1 MCDILEF
8 EYKKE
13 DIEFYSLQ
21 IPPVTPNERVCVTN
35 CFTSPVSTNGINAGY
50 ITFNETAVSNSDGI
64 VESSI
69 LVNVIFKDK
78 FNSSLSWIM
87 STIGPT
93 YYFTPGSKFII
104 NLVSGSGIYLN
115 KKGVVVIDV
124 YTDYRKIFVKFD

>member
-8 EYKKE
+8 EYNI
-13 DIEFYSLQ
+13 DQIEFYSLQ

-35 CFTSPVSTNGINAGY
+35 CFTSPVSTNGIITGY
-50 ITFNETAVSNSDGI
+50 ITFSETAVSNSDGI
-64 VESSI
+64 VETSM
-69 LVNVIFKDK
+69 LVNVIFKDE

-115 KKGVVVIDV
+115 KKGIVVIDV
-124 YTDYRKIFVKFD
+124 YPDTRKIYVKFD